1 MLQLEAHMK
10 RIAAFSVALV
20 LALAQLGF
28 AQSSGG
34 LKARLFDLTI
44 VVDVFGAD
52 ISVDTTPLNGTV
64 AKLPAGAH
72 AVRVR
77 AEGYYDFFE
86 TVNVA
91 ADRTIVVQMRPRTY
105 PVTIRVNVPNAALF
119 IDGRQIAGNVAT
131 VTAGSH
137 TVRATA
143 DGYEDSL
150 TSISVAAPMVI
161 DAVLERAGH
170 LLVVNANAK
179 SARVIVNGISRGTVP
194 YSEYLPPGT
203 YTVKVSARG
212 YTDYIASIALDGPV
226 TIAANLT
233 QGVVGG
239 SAFLSFLLPPEFL
252 DPELR
257 DRDAGDLIRIYI
269 DGRLANPKRELE
281 RIPVPPGRHMIRI
294 ASGAFSVQIGEIEFF
309 PGTSYAFELAMDIG
323 VRAERKAGSQF

>member
-1 MLQLEAHMK
+1 MK
-10 RIAAFSVALV
+10 RIAAMSALLV
-20 LALAQLGF
+20 LALAELGF

-34 LKARLFDLTI
+34 LKARVFDLTV

-52 ISVDTTPLNGTV
+52 ISVDVTPLDGTV
-64 AKLPAGAH
+64 ASVAAGAH

-77 AEGYYDFFE
+77 ADGYYDFFE
-86 TVNVA
+86 TVNVT

-105 PVTIRVNVPNAALF
+105 PVTIRVNLPNAAIF
-119 IDGRQIAGNVAT
+119 VDGTQIAGNVAT

-137 TVRATA
+137 TVRVAA

-150 TSISVAAPMVI
+150 TSISVSAPMVI
-161 DAVLERAGH
+161 DAALERAGH
-170 LLVVNANAK
+170 LLGVTANVK

-194 YSEYLPPGT
+194 YSEYLPAGT
-203 YTVKVSARG
+203 YTVKVSAHG

-233 QGVVGG
+233 QGGVGG
-239 SAFLSFLLPPEFL
+239 GLAFLSFVLPPEFL

-257 DRDAGDLIRIYI
+257 DRDAGDLIRIYV

-281 RIPVPPGRHMIRI
+281 KIPVSPGRHMVRVV
-294 ASGAFSVQIGEIEFF
+294 SGAFSVQIGEIEFF

-323 VRAERKAGSQF
+323 VRAERKAGGF